1 MTSIRSILAAILLM
15 FGCAEPQS
23 PPAAKPN
30 PKHSPP
36 AAAQVSP
43 AVTAL
48 LKPDPD
54 LDKKM
59 TAEEIKATLAAA
71 QRSAPAISNADT
83 ITGLELGP
91 STDWQTALN
100 GVQAVVHLAA
110 RAHRSENTQ
119 QREKDLYFSIN
130 VEGTMQLARSAI
142 TAGVQKFIFLSSI
155 AVNGSTTDGRGAFS
169 EHDCMAPNTVYGKT
183 KAAAEHRLSDLAA
196 DGKMSITVI
205 RAPMIYGAGAVG
217 NYGRLLSAVRSG
229 VPLPFGLIKN
239 RRGFLG
245 IDNLTSFVQHR
256 LGASNSSTF
265 EVFLLADNEQV
276 STPEFIRLLARAC
289 ARPPR
294 LLPVP
299 VSLLRIPMNYL
310 GLSDALIGS
319 LEIDA
324 GKAYATGWHCPLTL
338 AEGLSRSISP

>member
-1 MTSIRSILAAILLM
+1 MARVVLVTGADGFVGRHMVSALIRA
-15 FGCAEPQS
+15 GWHVRC
-23 PPAAKPN
+23 
-30 PKHSPP
+30 
-36 AAAQVSP
+36 
-43 AVTAL
+43 
-48 LKPDPD
+48 
-54 LDKKM
+54 
-59 TAEEIKATLAAA
+59 A
-71 QRSAPAISNADT
+71 QRSVGLTSSSVEILP
-83 ITGLELGP
+83 GLELGP
-91 STDWQTALN
+91 STNWQAALN

-142 TAGVQKFIFLSSI
+142 TAEVQKFIFLSSI

-196 DGKMSITVI
+196 DGKMSITAI

-217 NYGRLLSAVRSG
+217 NFERLRSAVRSG

-239 RRGFLG
+239 RRAFLG

-256 LGASNSSTF
+256 LETSNSSQF
-265 EVFLLADNEQV
+265 EVFLLADSEQV
-276 STPEFIRLLARAC
+276 STPEFIRLLARAST
-289 ARPPR
+289 RPAR

-299 VSLLRIPMNYL
+299 LPLLRVPMNYF
-310 GLSDALIGS
+310 GLNDALLGS
-319 LEIDA
+319 LEMDVT
-324 GKAYATGWHCPLTL
+324 KALATGWHPPFTL
-338 AEGLSRSISP
+338 VEGLSRAVSAS

>member
-1 MTSIRSILAAILLM
+1 MARVVLVTGADGFVGRHMVSALIRA
-15 FGCAEPQS
+15 GWHVRC
-23 PPAAKPN
+23 
-30 PKHSPP
+30 
-36 AAAQVSP
+36 
-43 AVTAL
+43 
-48 LKPDPD
+48 
-54 LDKKM
+54 
-59 TAEEIKATLAAA
+59 A
-71 QRSAPAISNADT
+71 QRSVGLTSSSVEILP
-83 ITGLELGP
+83 GLELGP
-91 STDWQTALN
+91 STNWQAALN

-142 TAGVQKFIFLSSI
+142 TAEVQKFIFLSSI

-196 DGKMSITVI
+196 DGKMSITAI

-217 NYGRLLSAVRSG
+217 NFERLRSAVRSG

-239 RRGFLG
+239 RRASLG

-256 LGASNSSTF
+256 LETSNSSQF
-265 EVFLLADNEQV
+265 EVFLLADSEQV
-276 STPEFIRLLARAC
+276 STPEFIRLLARAST
-289 ARPPR
+289 RPAR

-299 VSLLRIPMNYL
+299 LPLLRVPMNYF
-310 GLSDALIGS
+310 GLNDALLGS
-319 LEIDA
+319 LEMDVT
-324 GKAYATGWHCPLTL
+324 KALATGWHPPFTL
-338 AEGLSRSISP
+338 VEGLSRAVSAS